1 MQAAFLMTS
10 AARSLRRIM
19 PAVSSTIAVAPPK
32 APSTGASGG
41 LATATVELPDMSI
54 PGISA
59 GILTVGTGVGEL
71 PDMSIP
77 GISAGI
83 LAGLV
88 AGGLSDPTRA
98 GTTAALI
105 VAANDSCCEVSINDP
120 ATVIAATVAP
130 TEATRIRRRRRGSP
144 VGGLRQVSSLRSPIM
159 RIVMSPTFAVS

>member
-1 MQAAFLMTS
+1 
-10 AARSLRRIM
+10 
-19 PAVSSTIAVAPPK
+19 
-32 APSTGASGG
+32 
-41 LATATVELPDMSI
+41 MSI

-77 GISAGI
+77 GISAGM

-98 GTTAALI
+98 GAATALI
-105 VAANDSCCEVSINDP
+105 VAANDSCCEVSIKDP

-130 TEATRIRRRRRGSP
+130 TEATRIRRRHCRGSS
-144 VGGLRQVSSLRSPIM
+144 VG
-159 RIVMSPTFAVS
+159 